1 MQFRQPPSARTVF
14 GDVVI
19 LLFLLSQAADGVLTY
34 IGVSTIGLHLEA
46 NPLLVALMTTFGQ
59 GAAVLGAKVMASGL
73 GVSLHLFGVHRILAV
88 LTGLYLMG
96 AVIPWVG
103 VLFGS
108 QF

>member
-1 MQFRQPPSARTVF
+1 MRFRQPPSARTVF
-14 GDVVI
+14 GDVVV

-34 IGVSTIGLHLEA
+34 IGVSTIGLHIEA
-46 NPLLVALMTTFGQ
+46 NPLLVALMITFGQ
-59 GAAVLGAKVMASGL
+59 GVAVAGAKVMAAGL
-73 GVSLHLFGVHRILAV
+73 GVSLHLFGVHRVLAV
-88 LTGLYLMG
+88 LTGLYLMA